1 MSLHKI
7 LKYLFLYISILGSA
21 WKAISDDHRRKI
33 LLMLKKRDMTPT
45 EIAKHFD
52 FTLPGVSA
60 HLRTLKDADL
70 VVERKKG
77 QYVFY
82 SLNRKRPREMIRF
95 FQTMW
100 NLGRMR

>member
-1 MSLHKI
+1 
-7 LKYLFLYISILGSA
+7 
-21 WKAISDDHRRKI
+21 
-33 LLMLKKRDMTPT
+33 MLKKKDMTPT
-45 EIAKHFD
+45 GIAKHFD

-77 QYVFY
+77 QFVFY
-82 SLNRKRPREMIRF
+82 SLNRKRPMELIKF

-100 NLGRMR
+100 SLGRIK

>member
-1 MSLHKI
+1 
-7 LKYLFLYISILGSA
+7 
-21 WKAISDDHRRKI
+21 
-33 LLMLKKRDMTPT
+33 
-45 EIAKHFD
+45 
-52 FTLPGVSA
+52 
-60 HLRTLKDADL
+60 LKDADL

-82 SLNRKRPREMIRF
+82 SLNRKRPLEMIRF